1 VTYLQKADTVLK
13 IQDKTLIG
21 TAGASV
27 PFPPPLAFIVGM
39 AIGFALQLFIPVR
52 VVTSS
57 RGAHN
62 LVLLASGLLSVSAS
76 LIIASVIAFR
86 RARTTHTFSV
96 ASTSL
101 IVRGPFRI
109 SRNPLYLAGILFHAG
124 VALAANAFW
133 PLVLLLPAIALVN
146 TLIKREE
153 AYLTKRFGLEYD
165 AYRNR
170 VRRWI

>member
-1 VTYLQKADTVLK
+1 MTYLQKADTVLK

-101 IVRGPFRI
+101 IVGGPFRI

-124 VALAANAFW
+124 VAMAANAFW